1 MELTA
6 SLMDTALAL
15 SEKDRAEL
23 AYQLLLS
30 LKDAEPGADIEQAW
44 AEEIRGRIKEFRQD
58 RSIAQDFGEAMM
70 EVRTS
75 LKTLRGK
82 QSP

>member
-1 MELTA
+1 MELTT

-30 LKDAEPGADIEQAW
+30 LKDEETDVDIEQAW
-44 AEEIRGRIKEFRQD
+44 AEEIRDRIKEFRQD
-58 RSIAQDFGEAMM
+58 PSIAQDFGEAMM
-70 EVRTS
+70 EIRAS

-82 QSP
+82 QSL